1 VVSLKHILFYKTFV
15 NLSVICNTTTK
26 IPQNFMNR
34 IISFINSRKIAFLI
48 SFFYVGIGTLAIC
61 NSYGSDAFYGD
72 WTIYA
77 IFFTFPVTF
86 ISFMYRFAESGSL
99 IPVYIIQFF
108 MFILTFGILSIFI
121 RK

>member
-1 VVSLKHILFYKTFV
+1 MEVT
-15 NLSVICNTTTK
+15 
-26 IPQNFMNR
+26 PFME
-34 IISFINSRKIAFLI
+34 
-48 SFFYVGIGTLAIC
+48 IGQ
-61 NSYGSDAFYGD
+61 FMRF
-72 WTIYA
+72 
-77 IFFTFPVTF
+77 FFTFPVTF